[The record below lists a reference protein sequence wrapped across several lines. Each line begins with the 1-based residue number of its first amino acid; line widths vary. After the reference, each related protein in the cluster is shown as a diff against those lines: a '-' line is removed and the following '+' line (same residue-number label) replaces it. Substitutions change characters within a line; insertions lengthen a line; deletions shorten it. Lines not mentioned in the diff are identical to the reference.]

1 MARSS
6 RPPVRSYG
14 ITPWSRAFLAVVD
27 QSQHR
32 RVTKARSYFRDR
44 HVHRLTIG
52 KGLITATVEGSQ
64 LDPFETTVRTRTV
77 DVGTVMSLLR
87 SHDALDDVMALARGE
102 QPSTLGE
109 FIAPTEPADLSCSC
123 TCPVDDTCIH
133 VLAVAF
139 EVAAEIDRRS
149 TTLLTVM
156 GTDLTEL
163 LAHQND
169 ASPSDGGIDDR
180 ESGPLP
186 LTDYFGDARTLP
198 SVPTPPPFRVFTELD
213 VGALRAALRASGVGA
228 LDVASA
234 TDELVELYEA
244 IADDR

>member
-44 HVHRLTIG
+44 HVHRLSIG
-52 KGLITATVEGSQ
+52 KGLIAATVEGSQ
-64 LDPFETTVRTRTV
+64 LDPFETTWRTRTV
-77 DVGTVMSLLR
+77 DVDTVVTLLR
-87 SHDALDDVMALARGE
+87 SHDALDDLMALARGE
-102 QPSTLGE
+102 QPPTLGQ
-109 FIAPTEPADLSCSC
+109 FIAPTESADLVCSC

-133 VLAVAF
+133 ALAVAF
-139 EVAAEIDRRS
+139 EVAAEIDRRA

-156 GTDLTEL
+156 GTDLAEL
-163 LAHQND
+163 LEHQND
-169 ASPSDGGIDDR
+169 PTQSGGDD
-180 ESGPLP
+180 EDSGTLQ

-198 SVPTPPPFRVFTELD
+198 AVPTPPPFRVFTELD
-213 VGALRAALRASGVGA
+213 VGALRSALRASGVGA
-228 LDVASA
+228 LDVMSA

-244 IADDR
+244 IADD